1 MVTDHGRPDQRPP
14 SSRRAHLPRQNPPPC
29 AQRASSAP
37 RASGAVC
44 HTQSAPEDAPAAS
57 EGEDDGSRHQVP
69 HPPRAAGGGSP
80 APIAP
85 CRPRPMRSF
94 FAHGGHRAMP
104 ESEWRF
110 PGLRFPGFGWI
121 CLWLR
126 LPSSA
131 AARGQAAMLHGKQA
145 DAQLLVCA
153 LAGRFVDPR
162 TSQRLQFFFFYD
174 LSRNFG
180 EAKHGHGDMNRVSP
194 AGLLVLVWLDVAC
207 SVMSEGAP
215 PVLLA
220 LPGPLFPRADF
231 SPPTQEC
238 AAGVLLCLVS
248 VHCEGTRGGRAE
260 ACSLLAPGNAGGRGE
275 RFVING
281 APLYLGENPQ
291 VASASHEVLTA
302 ASVWDCSLML
312 AKYVERHAERFRGKT
327 VLELGAQ
334 TIRAVRPHAR

>member
-1 MVTDHGRPDQRPP
+1 MVTAHGRPDQRPP
-14 SSRRAHLPRQNPPPC
+14 GSRRAHLPRQNPPPC

-69 HPPRAAGGGSP
+69 HPPCAAGGGSP

-85 CRPRPMRSF
+85 CRPLPMRSF
-94 FAHGGHRAMP
+94 FAHGCHRAMP

-145 DAQLLVCA
+145 DAQLLA
-153 LAGRFVDPR
+153 LRFGAPGSWSTNQAVAISFSFIP
-162 TSQRLQFFFFYD
+162 
-174 LSRNFG
+174 
-180 EAKHGHGDMNRVSP
+180 AKLRRKNGHDDMNRVTP

>member
-1 MVTDHGRPDQRPP
+1 VAISGIAISGIWLDLPVAQATELRGR
-14 SSRRAHLPRQNPPPC
+14 S
-29 AQRASSAP
+29 
-37 RASGAVC
+37 RASGDAAQAAFLPA
-44 HTQSAPEDAPAAS
+44 TRSALWR
-57 EGEDDGSRHQVP
+57 DGSSIHEP
-69 HPPRAAGGGSP
+69 GG
-80 APIAP
+80 
-85 CRPRPMRSF
+85 CNF
-94 FAHGGHRAMP
+94 FL
-104 ESEWRF
+104 F
-110 PGLRFPGFGWI
+110 LRFIP
-121 CLWLR
+121 
-126 LPSSA
+126 
-131 AARGQAAMLHGKQA
+131 
-145 DAQLLVCA
+145 
-153 LAGRFVDPR
+153 
-162 TSQRLQFFFFYD
+162 
-174 LSRNFG
+174 RNFG

-334 TIRAVRPHAR
+334 TIRAVRPYAR

>member
-1 MVTDHGRPDQRPP
+1 
-14 SSRRAHLPRQNPPPC
+14 
-29 AQRASSAP
+29 
-37 RASGAVC
+37 
-44 HTQSAPEDAPAAS
+44 
-57 EGEDDGSRHQVP
+57 
-69 HPPRAAGGGSP
+69 
-80 APIAP
+80 
-85 CRPRPMRSF
+85 
-94 FAHGGHRAMP
+94 
-104 ESEWRF
+104 
-110 PGLRFPGFGWI
+110 
-121 CLWLR
+121 
-126 LPSSA
+126 
-131 AARGQAAMLHGKQA
+131 
-145 DAQLLVCA
+145 
-153 LAGRFVDPR
+153 
-162 TSQRLQFFFFYD
+162 
-174 LSRNFG
+174 
-180 EAKHGHGDMNRVSP
+180 MNRVTP